1 MEITVARKRL
11 EEMRDDLDRS
21 IAILQGERPGAAAGA
36 GYPQD
41 SADAG
46 SALSETDRTEAV
58 LHSARG
64 QRDEVLAAL
73 ARIEQDTYGRCV
85 DCGGE
90 IPPRPARRA
99 SRRGPLRQLPGQ
111 ALPPPLAPA
120 TPARRR
126 LAPAARLAP
135 LARRDQQLGPHRLI
149 GLGGQLGADQAGQA
163 ARRRRSTRLTTDS
176 PSMVRGRIDLTVS
189 PAPLNSSRAWSGP

>member
-21 IAILQGERPGAAAGA
+21 ISILRDEHPAPSAGS

-46 SALSETDRTEAV
+46 SHLSEADRTEAI

-73 ARIEQDTYGRCV
+73 GRVEENTYGRCV
-85 DCGGE
+85 DCEGD
-90 IPPRPARRA
+90 IPEGRLDARPDAARCV
-99 SRRGPLRQLPGQ
+99 GCQ
-111 ALPPPLAPA
+111 AKR
-120 TPARRR
+120 ARRR
-126 LAPAARLAP
+126 
-135 LARRDQQLGPHRLI
+135 
-149 GLGGQLGADQAGQA
+149 
-163 ARRRRSTRLTTDS
+163 
-176 PSMVRGRIDLTVS
+176 
-189 PAPLNSSRAWSGP
+189 